1 VQHTCGAYFLSSS
14 PTLQP
19 KYKEYVFFIV
29 GVIEHF
35 LEANVTS
42 PLIEQKLSGL
52 FTHFRDI
59 FINILNNLQP

>member
-1 VQHTCGAYFLSSS
+1 M
-14 PTLQP
+14 P
-19 KYKEYVFFIV
+19 FFIA

-42 PLIEQKLSGL
+42 PQILQKLSGL

-59 FINILNNLQP
+59 FINVLHNLWQ